1 MYFCVSAG
9 GHVYKYIGKFYIRIC
24 TGVLCVCVH
33 VCVCVYVCVS
43 VFVAASASVP
53 VSVSVSVSVFVFVSV
68 SVFVFVFVFVF
79 AFVSVSVSIS
89 VAVSVAVSMS
99 VSVSVSMYGSKG
111 VGDGVKRGYHL
122 ARNLFVHTY
131 WDTSMTVTCEN
142 VTQQDSLQ
150 SQGKRRGGGGGEEVM
165 HLYRIGLAGAK
176 GGSCCDGTLV

>member
-1 MYFCVSAG
+1 MF
-9 GHVYKYIGKFYIRIC
+9 
-24 TGVLCVCVH
+24 
-33 VCVCVYVCVS
+33 
-43 VFVAASASVP
+43 
-53 VSVSVSVSVFVFVSV
+53 
-68 SVFVFVFVFVF
+68 VFVFVFVFAF

-99 VSVSVSMYGSKG
+99 VSVSVSVYGSKG

-131 WDTSMTVTCEN
+131 WDTSMTVPCEN

-150 SQGKRRGGGGGEEVM
+150 SQGKRGGGGGGGEEGM
-165 HLYRIGLAGAK
+165 HLYRTGLAGAK